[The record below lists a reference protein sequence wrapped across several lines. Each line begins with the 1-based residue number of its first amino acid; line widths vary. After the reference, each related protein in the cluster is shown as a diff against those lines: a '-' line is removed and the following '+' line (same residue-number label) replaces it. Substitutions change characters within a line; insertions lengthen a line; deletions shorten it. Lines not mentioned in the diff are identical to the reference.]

1 MARACFVPALLYRPI
16 AAGLR
21 SSAGERLWS
30 AQGRQ
35 AGLIRDTILLVSDGT
50 TRLEVPVPGSAPL
63 IPRELVWLYP
73 IAPIAAAALMVNDL
87 TSMPL
92 AKALQKIGAMYVPFL
107 ALTTF
112 FHLTYTLV
120 MPRLLVRLPSKGA
133 RFALHSAVIV
143 GGALVVG
150 ELVRPLHNALCGLR
164 ISSGGFGI
172 STVLISLIMMVP
184 AMIVQGLRNRTRAVE
199 ALAVA
204 QRQAT
209 LKAQLEA
216 LQARTNPHF
225 FFNSIN
231 TVASLIADDPVLA
244 ERTLERLAELFRYA
258 LEAGKVAAVPLQR
271 EFDMVRDYLAI
282 QQARF
287 GDHLLTSVT
296 LDPEV
301 ARVEVPPLVL
311 QPLVENAILHGLANR
326 REGRVDVSARREGG
340 NVLIEVR
347 DDGPGPGASAHQG
360 TQTSMRELTE
370 RLRLF
375 FGEPGRVEVS
385 AAPGGGC
392 LVTLAVPV
400 PQP

>member
-1 MARACFVPALLYRPI
+1 
-16 AAGLR
+16 
-21 SSAGERLWS
+21 
-30 AQGRQ
+30 
-35 AGLIRDTILLVSDGT
+35 VSDGT

-73 IAPIAAAALMVNDL
+73 IAPIAAAALMVQDL
-87 TSMPL
+87 TSMTL
-92 AKALQKIGAMYVPFL
+92 GMGLQKVIAMYVPFL

-120 MPRLLVRLPSKGA
+120 MPRLLVRLASKA
-133 RFALHSAVIV
+133 SRFALHAVVLV
-143 GGALVVG
+143 GGAVLVG
-150 ELVRPLHNALCGLR
+150 ELVRPAHNALCGHD
-164 ISSGGFGI
+164 IGSGAFAI
-172 STVLISLIMMVP
+172 STVLISMIMMVP
-184 AMIVQGLRNRTRAVE
+184 AMIVQSLRNRTRAVE
-199 ALAVA
+199 ALAIA
-204 QRQAT
+204 QRQAA

-258 LEAGKVAAVPLQR
+258 LEAGKIASVPLQR

-287 GDHLLTSVT
+287 GDHLQTQVT
-296 LDPEV
+296 LAPEV
-301 ARVEVPPLVL
+301 AAVEVPPLVL

-340 NVLIEVR
+340 RVLIEVR
-347 DDGPGPGASAHQG
+347 DDGPGPGASSHRG

-375 FGEPGRVEVS
+375 FGEPARVEVC

-392 LVTLAVPV
+392 LVTLAAPV